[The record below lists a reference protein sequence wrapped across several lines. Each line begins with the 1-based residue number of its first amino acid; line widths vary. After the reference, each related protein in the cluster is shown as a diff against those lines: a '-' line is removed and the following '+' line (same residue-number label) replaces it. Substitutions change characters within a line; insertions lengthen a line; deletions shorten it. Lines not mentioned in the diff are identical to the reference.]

1 MHFMGSTNIILGT
14 KLVKIP
20 EYPDPNTVLMNIKY
34 LNQITFT

>member
-14 KLVKIP
+14 KLVKL
-20 EYPDPNTVLMNIKY
+20 PDPNTVLMNIKY